1 MFIER
6 GTGIATLVISSRLD
20 LLLICNKINKYFTST
35 QLPGDM
41 DRIVQI
47 LSQMLRIES
56 EKGGLEPASPLRKEL
71 ISNLLRVSS
80 FEGLS
85 RAQITQIVK
94 VCKDYLDHALEF
106 RKRLSDDQKSS
117 GTRPTCYTSSKG
129 SKMLRYLNFL
139 LCFSRW

>member
-1 MFIER
+1 ME
-6 GTGIATLVISSRLD
+6 
-20 LLLICNKINKYFTST
+20 
-35 QLPGDM
+35 
-41 DRIVQI
+41 RIVQI

-106 RKRLSDDQKSS
+106 RSPTCNTQKSS
-117 GTRPTCYTSSKG
+117 DTRLICSTSSKG
-129 SKMLRYLNFL
+129 SRMLLYLNFR
-139 LCFSRW
+139 LCFSRWSIQWLSA

>member
-1 MFIER
+1 
-6 GTGIATLVISSRLD
+6 
-20 LLLICNKINKYFTST
+20 
-35 QLPGDM
+35 M

-56 EKGGLEPASPLRKEL
+56 EKGALEPASPLRKEL
-71 ISNLLRVSS
+71 ISNLLRVSN

-106 RKRLSDDQKSS
+106 RRKRLTIRRVRLSSQPAVLHQRLQRCSFASTTAFVFHDDQHS
-117 GTRPTCYTSSKG
+117 GSVLDGHEQRRTRENKKTCE
-129 SKMLRYLNFL
+129 L
-139 LCFSRW
+139 LDA

>member
-1 MFIER
+1 
-6 GTGIATLVISSRLD
+6 
-20 LLLICNKINKYFTST
+20 
-35 QLPGDM
+35 M

-106 RKRLSDDQKSS
+106 RKPVPNPQKSS
-117 GTRPTCYTSSKG
+117 DTRQICYTSSKV
-129 SKMLRYLNFL
+129 SKMLLYLNFL
-139 LCFSRW
+139 LCFSPW